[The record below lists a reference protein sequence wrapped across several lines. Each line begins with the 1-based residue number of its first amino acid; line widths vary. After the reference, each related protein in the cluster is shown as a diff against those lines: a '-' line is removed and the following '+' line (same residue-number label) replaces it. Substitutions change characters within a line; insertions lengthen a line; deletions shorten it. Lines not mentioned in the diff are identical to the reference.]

1 MKQFL
6 IVLAAVMFI
15 ISCND
20 SAEVAGANDTKDST
34 NASTKNTQRMK
45 DVYQAIQTGDVS
57 RIGDFL
63 ADDFVDH
70 NANMDNSD
78 VKGKDS
84 ALKML
89 STIYTYFEPGFKM
102 EYMGDATSADGT
114 MQYAMVRM
122 IGKAKANPW
131 GMPVG
136 MDIDDTSV
144 DVVKLKDGKATEHW
158 GFMSMKDFNEIMMS
172 MQNGAGSP
180 ASKDSANKK

>member
-1 MKQFL
+1 MKQVFFA
-6 IVLAAVMFI
+6 LAAAAVL

-20 SAEVAGANDTKDST
+20 SAKVAGANDQNDAAK
-34 NASTKNTQRMK
+34 KNTENIK
-45 DVYQAIQTGDVS
+45 EVYRAIETGDVS
-57 RIGDFL
+57 KMKEYVSEDFI
-63 ADDFVDH
+63 DH
-70 NANMDNSD
+70 NAMPDNSD
-78 VKGKDS
+78 IKGRDS
-84 ALKML
+84 VLKMI
-89 STIYTYFEPGFKM
+89 SEINTYFEPGFKM
-102 EYMGDATSADGT
+102 EYMGDATSEDGT
-114 MQYAMVRM
+114 WQYSMVRM
-122 IGKAKANPW
+122 KGKAKQNPW